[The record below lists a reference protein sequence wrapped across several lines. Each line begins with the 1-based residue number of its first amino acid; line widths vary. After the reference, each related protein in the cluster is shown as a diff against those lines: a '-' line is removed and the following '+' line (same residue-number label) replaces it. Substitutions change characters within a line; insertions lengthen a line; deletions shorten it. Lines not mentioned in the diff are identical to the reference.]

1 MIMILLQMKKKN
13 KWLKNIIL
21 IIYLLKVIDKLNRR
35 KKIKKKVSDRQ
46 KKLLLKD

>member
-35 KKIKKKVSDRQ
+35 EKIKKKVNDRQ

>member
-35 KKIKKKVSDRQ
+35 KKIKKKVNDRQ